1 MKQKKSAGAAA
12 AAAADDI
19 FDAGIDQNLP
29 NLDWIDVTQL
39 VETFKLIELS

>member
-1 MKQKKSAGAAA
+1 MKQKKSAGAA

-39 VETFKLIELS
+39 VGTFKLIELS